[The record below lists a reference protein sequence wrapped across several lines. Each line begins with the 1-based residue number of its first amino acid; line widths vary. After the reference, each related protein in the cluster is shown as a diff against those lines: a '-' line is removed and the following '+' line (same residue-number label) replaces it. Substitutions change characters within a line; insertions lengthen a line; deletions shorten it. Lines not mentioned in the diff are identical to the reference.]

1 MTPAFSMPR
10 FRVTVVVLGDLGR
23 SPRMLYHARALAD
36 SGADVQLVGYE
47 ETELPPET
55 ATNPRVTVHVLQAPA
70 VARRHALSRPVFLL
84 VASWNAVRAAA
95 SLLATLSA
103 TVQPGS
109 AILVQNPPTIPALAV
124 ALAVARI
131 RRARLVIDWHNLGWA
146 MLALRL
152 GARHPVVRLVRAVE
166 RLLGRGADAH
176 LCVSRALAAEL
187 ERWGIGLATVF
198 RDRPGVAFLPLPAGD
213 RRQAKSELASRLRL
227 PGLADGSTA
236 LLVSPTSW
244 TADEDFELLMDA
256 AVRWDQRVGPTRPPL
271 AVVVTGEG
279 PRRAEFERRF
289 AARPLRFVS
298 LRTTWLA
305 TGEYQRFLGAAD
317 LGLCLHRS
325 ASGLDLPMKV
335 ADLFGTGVPVVA
347 FDYGPCLAEIAREGD
362 NALLFRTADELVE
375 CLRRALAGFPDHAT
389 LLDRLRAGVARDTE
403 ERWGDAWPAAARPV
417 LVPGVT
423 G

>member
-1 MTPAFSMPR
+1 MPR
-10 FRVTVVVLGDLGR
+10 FCVTVVVLGDLGR

-47 ETELPPET
+47 ETELPPEI
-55 ATNPRVTVHVLQAPA
+55 ATDTRITVHVLRPPA
-70 VARRHALSRPVFLL
+70 GARRHLLPRPVFLL

-95 SLLATLSA
+95 ALLAALS
-103 TVQPGS
+103 TIVRPDS

-131 RRARLVIDWHNLGWA
+131 RYGRLIVDWHNLGWT

-152 GARHPVVRLVRAVE
+152 GPRHPVVRLMRTVE
-166 RLLGRGADAH
+166 RLLGRRADAH

-187 ERWGIGLATVF
+187 ARWGVGLATVF
-198 RDRPGVAFLPLPAGD
+198 RDRPGMAFRPLPDGD
-213 RRQAKSELASRLRL
+213 RRLAKSELASRLRL
-227 PGLADGSTA
+227 PGLADGGTA
-236 LLVSPTSW
+236 LVVSPTSW
-244 TADEDFELLMDA
+244 TADEDFELLEEA
-256 AVRWDQRVGPTRPPL
+256 AVRWDERVGPTCPPL
-271 AVVVTGEG
+271 AIVVTGEG
-279 PRRAEFERRF
+279 PRREEFEGRF
-289 AARPLRFVS
+289 AALRLRHVA
-298 LRTTWLA
+298 LRTAWLA
-305 TGEYQRFLGAAD
+305 PGEYQRFLGAAD

-335 ADLFGTGVPVVA
+335 ADLFGAGVPVVA

-375 CLRRALAGFPDHAT
+375 CLRRALDGFPDRAA
-389 LLDRLRAGVARDTE
+389 LLERLRTGVARDRE
-403 ERWGDAWPAAARPV
+403 ERWGDAWTAAARPV
-417 LVPGVT
+417 LVPGVS